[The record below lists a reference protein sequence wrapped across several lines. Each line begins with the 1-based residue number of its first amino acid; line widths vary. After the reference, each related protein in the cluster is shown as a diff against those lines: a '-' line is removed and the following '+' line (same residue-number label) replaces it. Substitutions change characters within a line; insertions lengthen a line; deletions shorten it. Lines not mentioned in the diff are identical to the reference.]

1 MNTEFGQKDDET
13 LVYEERVSCDGG
25 QYGHPKIFLSV
36 NKSEITVC
44 PYCSHK
50 FLLAEKLNNKNG
62 SSTTNTC

>member
-1 MNTEFGQKDDET
+1 MNTEFGLKDDET

-25 QYGHPKIFLSV
+25 KYGHPKIFLSV
-36 NKSEITVC
+36 NKNEITVC

-62 SSTTNTC
+62 